1 MLQAPWDHAGWL
13 EERREHRSGFHCE
26 SVCPAEAWGPWVHS
40 EWGMV
45 SGAVRCLHTSTL
57 RRARTSARQ
66 TLGDQL

>member
-13 EERREHRSGFHCE
+13 EERREHRSGFHGE
-26 SVCPAEAWGPWVHS
+26 SVCPTEAGGPRVYS
-40 EWGMV
+40 EWGTV
-45 SGAVRCLHTSTL
+45 SGTVRCLHTSTL